1 MEMIELLTGIGGLM
15 LAVIGYFLKRTMEEL
30 KEVKEVAYSTSTK
43 VKVLENDYVNKV
55 QQLNDKFDLLAESL
69 KELNKNIQKLNDKIK

>member
-1 MEMIELLTGIGGLM
+1 METIDFLTGIGGIM
-15 LAVIGYFLKRTMEEL
+15 LAIISYFLKQTMSDL

-69 KELNKNIQKLNDKIK
+69 RELNKNIQKLNDKIK

>member
-1 MEMIELLTGIGGLM
+1 METIDLLTGIGGVM
-15 LAVIGYFLKRTMEEL
+15 LGVIGYFLKRTMEEL

-69 KELNKNIQKLNDKIK
+69 KELNKNIQKLNDKIR

>member
-15 LAVIGYFLKRTMEEL
+15 LAVIGYFLKNTMAEL
-30 KEVKEVAYSTSTK
+30 KDVKEIAYDTKVK
-43 VKVLENDYVNKV
+43 VKVLENDYLNKIAS
-55 QQLNDKFDLLAESL
+55 LNEKIDVLGDTI

>member
-1 MEMIELLTGIGGLM
+1 METIDLLTGIGGVM
-15 LAVIGYFLKRTMEEL
+15 LGVIGYFLKRTMEEL

-69 KELNKNIQKLNDKIK
+69 RELNKNIQKLNDKIR